1 MRVYRG
7 AQLRLGAF
15 VFLKSSKIFKKTVD
29 KCVYMVYN
37 ITAKQ
42 RKETSK

>member
-1 MRVYRG
+1 MRVYKG

-15 VFLKSSKIFKKTVD
+15 VFLKKFKKFKKTID

-37 ITAKQ
+37 IDNERTE
-42 RKETSK
+42 R

>member
-1 MRVYRG
+1 MRVYKG

-15 VFLKSSKIFKKTVD
+15 VFLKSSKIFEKTID
-29 KCVYMVYN
+29 KLNNIIYN